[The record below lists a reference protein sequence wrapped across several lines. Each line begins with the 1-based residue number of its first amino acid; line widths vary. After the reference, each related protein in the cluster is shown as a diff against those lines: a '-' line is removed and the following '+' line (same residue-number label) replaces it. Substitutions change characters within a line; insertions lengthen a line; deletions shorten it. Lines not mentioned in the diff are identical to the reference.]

1 MGIMLM
7 KTVRPKETIQGINP
21 ENLVRFALSLDGPSG
36 IAVGMDS
43 KKVVDSNL
51 KILRNFNP
59 MSKDEMTKFAMMLSP
74 FRHENLEWMKVDR
87 DGVNMHKCELVMLQ
101 LQVAVY

>member
-1 MGIMLM
+1 M
-7 KTVRPKETIQGINP
+7 
-21 ENLVRFALSLDGPSG
+21 SLDGPSG
-36 IAVGMDS
+36 LAVGMDS

-74 FRHENLEWMKVDR
+74 YFRHENLEWMKNGYR
-87 DGVNMHKCELVMLQ
+87 DGVT
-101 LQVAVY
+101 A